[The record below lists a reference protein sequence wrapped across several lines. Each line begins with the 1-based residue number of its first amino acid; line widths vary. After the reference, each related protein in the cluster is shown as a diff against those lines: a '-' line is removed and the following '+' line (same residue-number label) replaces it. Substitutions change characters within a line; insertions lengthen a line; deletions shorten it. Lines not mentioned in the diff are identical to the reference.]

1 MSRQGATGADA
12 VLSALPPGAGDEKM
26 HALLGAVRELADQD
40 LTWLSGFAAGVVAGR
55 QGGAAQ
61 RAQAALAPVA
71 PPAVLSAVAPS
82 AQAALAP
89 VTVLYGTQSGNSKK
103 LAERLSERLTAA
115 GSAVRLVRLSDYSV
129 RELAKERLVVLVIA
143 TYGDGDPADD
153 SRAFYDFVLGK
164 RAPRL
169 PELRYAV
176 LGLGDTSYPKFCYVA
191 RKLDDRL
198 AELGAQRL
206 VPRGECDVTFEPVA
220 GPWLEAAAEKLLPV
234 ASAPASGVVIPLHT
248 AAPAAPASNA
258 ATRQAPATA
267 TVLVQQQLTSRHAGK
282 RVLHLELALEAEKLG
297 YQTGDALAVWPQSSP
312 ELVAEVCGTLG
323 LSSDELVTHDGR
335 ELPLGQWLAG
345 ERELTRLSRPV
356 VAAIAERAAAPELAR
371 LLEPGDANQAA
382 LGELLATHQV
392 IDLLLRAPGKWSAAE
407 LVAALRPLAPRSY
420 SISSSALAYPDEAH
434 LTVAEVAY
442 AAANGRRRAG
452 CASGYLAR
460 AQVDDLLRVF
470 IEPNPG
476 FRLPAPDADLIMIG
490 PGTGVAPFRAF
501 VQERELTGA
510 RGKNWLFFGEQR
522 RRDTFLYQLEWL
534 AALRKGSLHRLD
546 VAFSRDQASKVYVQ
560 HRLLERGRD
569 LWAALTGG
577 AHLYVCGDAKRM
589 APDVEAALLAI
600 ARAHGGHDEDGAL
613 DWLAE
618 LRAQHRYHRDVY

>member
-1 MSRQGATGADA
+1 MSRATGPEA
-12 VLSALPPGAGDEKM
+12 VLSALPPSAGDERLR
-26 HALLGAVRELADQD
+26 ALLGAVRELADQD
-40 LTWLSGFAAGVVAGR
+40 LAWLSGFAAGVAAGR
-55 QGGAAQ
+55 QGAVGP
-61 RAQAALAPVA
+61 RAQVAPAAAPVVA
-71 PPAVLSAVAPS
+71 PAVLSAVAPS
-82 AQAALAP
+82 AQPAP

-103 LAERLSERLTAA
+103 LAERLGERLAA
-115 GSAVRLVRLSDYSV
+115 SGSAVRLVRLSDYAP
-129 RELAKERLVVLVIA
+129 RELAKEKLVVLVVA

-153 SRAFYDFVLGK
+153 SRAFYDFVMGK
-164 RAPRL
+164 RAPKL

-191 RKLDDRL
+191 RKLDERL
-198 AELGAQRL
+198 AELGAERL
-206 VPRGECDVTFEPVA
+206 VARGECDVAFEPVA
-220 GPWLEAAAEKLLPV
+220 GPWLEAAADKLVPA
-234 ASAPASGVVIPLHT
+234 ASAPASGVVIPLHV
-248 AAPAAPASNA
+248 APASDA

-267 TVLVQQQLTSRHAGK
+267 TVLVQQQLTSRQAGK
-282 RVLHLELALEAEKLG
+282 RVLHLELALEAGKLA

-312 ELVAEVCGTLG
+312 ELVAEVCGALS
-323 LSSDELVTHDGR
+323 LSSEELVTHDGR
-335 ELPLGQWLAG
+335 ELPLGQWLAS

-356 VAAIAERAAAPELAR
+356 VAAVAERAGQPELSR
-371 LLEPGDANQAA
+371 LLEPGEANEAA
-382 LGELLATHQV
+382 LRELFGTHQV

-452 CASGYLAR
+452 LASGYLAR

-470 IEPNPG
+470 VEPNPG
-476 FRLPAPDADLIMIG
+476 FRLPAADADLIMIG

-510 RGKNWLFFGEQR
+510 RGKSWLFFGEQR

-534 AALRKGSLHRLD
+534 AALRKGSLQRMD
-546 VAFSRDQASKVYVQ
+546 VAFSRDQARKIYVQ
-560 HRLLERGRD
+560 HRLLERGRE
-569 LWAALTGG
+569 LWSWLAGG

-600 ARAHGGHDEDGAL
+600 AREHGGHDEDGAL

>member
-1 MSRQGATGADA
+1 MSRQGATGADL
-12 VLSALPPGAGDEKM
+12 VLSALPPSAGDERM
-26 HALLGAVRELADQD
+26 RSLLDAVRELADRD
-40 LTWLSGFAAGVVAGR
+40 LTWLSGFAAGVAAGR
-55 QGGAAQ
+55 QTAAQ
-61 RAQAALAPVA
+61 RAPAAATPPA
-71 PPAVLSAVAPS
+71 PAVLSAVAPS
-82 AQAALAP
+82 AQPALAP
-89 VTVLYGTQSGNSKK
+89 VTVLYGTHSGNSKK
-103 LAERLSERLTAA
+103 LAERLVERLAAA
-115 GSAVRLVRLSDYSV
+115 GSATRLVRLSDYAV
-129 RELAKERLVVLVIA
+129 RELAKEKLVVLVVA
-143 TYGDGDPADD
+143 THGDGDPADD
-153 SRAFYDFVLGK
+153 SRAFHDFVLSK

-176 LGLGDTSYPKFCYVA
+176 LGLGDTSYPKFCHVA
-191 RKLDDRL
+191 RKLDERL

-206 VPRGECDVTFEPVA
+206 VPRGECDVTFEAVA
-220 GPWLEAAAEKLLPV
+220 GPWLESAAEKLAPI
-234 ASAPASGVVIPLHT
+234 STAPASGVVIPLH
-248 AAPAAPASNA
+248 AAPVASASNA

-282 RVLHLELALEAEKLG
+282 RVLHLELALEADKLA
-297 YQTGDALAVWPQSSP
+297 YQTGDALAIWPQSSP

-323 LSSDELVTHDGR
+323 LSAEELVTHDGR

-371 LLEPGDANQAA
+371 LLEAGEANEAA
-382 LGELLATHQV
+382 LRELYATQQV
-392 IDLLLRAPGKWSAAE
+392 IDLLQRAPGKWSAAE

-442 AAANGRRRAG
+442 AAASGRRRAG

-470 IEPNPG
+470 VEPNPG
-476 FRLPAPDADLIMIG
+476 FRLPAPDADLVMIG

-510 RGKNWLFFGEQR
+510 RGKSWLFFGEQR
-522 RRDTFLYQLEWL
+522 RRDTFLYQLEWQ

-546 VAFSRDQASKVYVQ
+546 VAFSRDQANKIYVQ

-569 LWAALTGG
+569 LWATLAGG

-589 APDVEAALLAI
+589 APDVEAALLTI
-600 ARAHGGHDEDGAL
+600 AREHGGRDEDGAL

-618 LRAQHRYHRDVY
+618 LRAEHRYHRDVY